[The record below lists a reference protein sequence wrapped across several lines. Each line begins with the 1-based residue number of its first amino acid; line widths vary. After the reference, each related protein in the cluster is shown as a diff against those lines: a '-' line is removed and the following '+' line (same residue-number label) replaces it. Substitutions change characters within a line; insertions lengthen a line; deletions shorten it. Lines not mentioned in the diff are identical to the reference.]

1 MLKMNRKQTKRK
13 KSQLNV
19 TPGETV
25 RNGIIKAAEKGAY
38 AAGNNTDK
46 IVKLAEN
53 SGTLIDRGI
62 ELISR
67 EE

>member
-1 MLKMNRKQTKRK
+1 MLRKHTKRK

-25 RNGIIKAAEKGAY
+25 RNAVIKAGEKRAF

-46 IVKLAEN
+46 IIKLVEN
-53 SGTLIDRGI
+53 SGTIIERGT
-62 ELISR
+62 ELIGG
-67 EE
+67 